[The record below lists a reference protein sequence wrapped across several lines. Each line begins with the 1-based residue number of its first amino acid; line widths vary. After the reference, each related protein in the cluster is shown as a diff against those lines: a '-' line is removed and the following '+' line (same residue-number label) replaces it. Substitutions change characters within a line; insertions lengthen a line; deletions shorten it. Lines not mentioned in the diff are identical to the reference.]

1 MMTSIKKQLLLKEAT
16 KITRQLEMSD
26 DLYDE
31 EGFCES
37 KLGDLSKASVKA
49 VRKRQELN

>member
-1 MMTSIKKQLLLKEAT
+1 
-16 KITRQLEMSD
+16 MSD

-31 EGFCES
+31 EGFYES